1 MLLYNPAKT
10 ILFYFFTGK
19 CMWQELLMS
28 LRCMTPTDPSSLQ
41 PCGILEPRKH
51 ISLVPSF
58 HLLRE
63 RTHRWIQNKATV
75 QHKLVLEPQQC
86 SPRDCPNQHSS
97 CLVTILIKPQ
107 ALVSLQKTPNTYFIE
122 VTHRAIAENHEVG
135 CTIWGKKTELR

>member
-10 ILFYFFTGK
+10 FFFLQVSACGK
-19 CMWQELLMS
+19 NPLC

-63 RTHRWIQNKATV
+63 REDASLDSKQGD
-75 QHKLVLEPQQC
+75 C
-86 SPRDCPNQHSS
+86 STQTGTSHSS
-97 CLVTILIKPQ
+97 VVQETAQIN
-107 ALVSLQKTPNTYFIE
+107 TP
-122 VTHRAIAENHEVG
+122 VA
-135 CTIWGKKTELR
+135 